1 MNVVVAMS
9 GGVDSSVVAALLK
22 EAGHRVIG
30 VTLKLLEKTTGFGC
44 CGSTRDIDD
53 ARAVCAR
60 LDVPHYVLDFAAEFR
75 KNIIT
80 PFVADYVGG
89 RTPNPCIACNRH
101 VKFDALLKKALALG
115 ADAVATGHYARVAT
129 LARDGKTFRRL
140 RRARHLPKDQSYV
153 LYHLGQAELERLL
166 FPVGELTKD
175 QVRDVAR
182 RWDLKVADKDE
193 SMEICFVPDADAGG
207 FVAAEAPGEPT
218 LGEGPVRTLDG
229 KEVGRHKGVA
239 RYTRG
244 QRSGLGVSL
253 GRPAYIVDLDPA
265 TNTVYIGDDADTLSP
280 EADIA
285 PVAWAEGAPPAAPVT
300 VDVQIRSRH
309 GAAPAVVTPTA
320 SGAHVR
326 FMEPQRAVTP
336 GQAAVFYENDT
347 VLGGGVIVAAPP
359 AGRASRSA
367 AERNGKGES
376 R

>member
-1 MNVVVAMS
+1 VNVVVAMS
-9 GGVDSSVVAALLK
+9 GGVDSSVVAAILK

-60 LDVPHYVLDFAAEFR
+60 LDVPHYVLDFSGEFR
-75 KNIIT
+75 KNIIA

-89 RTPNPCIACNRH
+89 RTPNPCVNCNRH

-115 ADAVATGHYARVAT
+115 ADAVATGHYARIAT
-129 LARDGKTFRRL
+129 LARGGKSYRRL

-153 LYHLGQAELERLL
+153 LYHLGQDELERLM

-193 SMEICFVPDADAGG
+193 SMEICFVPDADAGA
-207 FVAAEAPGEPT
+207 FVAGEASGPT
-218 LGEGPVRTLDG
+218 LAEGSVRTLDG
-229 KEVGRHKGVA
+229 REVGRHKGVA

-253 GRPAYIVDLDPA
+253 GRPVYVVDLDPS
-265 TNTVYIGDDADTLSP
+265 TNTVYVGEDADTLSP
-280 EADIA
+280 EAALTDVFWADGPA
-285 PVAWAEGAPPAAPVT
+285 PSAPVT
-300 VDVQIRSRH
+300 VEVQIRSRH
-309 GAAPAVVTPTA
+309 GAAPAVVTPVDG
-320 SGAHVR
+320 GARVR
-326 FMEPQRAVTP
+326 FAEPQRAVTP
-336 GQAAVFYENDT
+336 GQAAVFYESDT
-347 VLGGGVIVAAPP
+347 VLGGGVIASAPP
-359 AGRASRSA
+359 QGRPQKGASR
-367 AERNGKGES
+367 
-376 R
+376 